1 MVSDAIQTEATP
13 TPPPAPP
20 TRRGFNLLA
29 WMVILAVVAIVLVR
43 NGIRTQENANPEK
56 SGNLENVQLKFQG
69 RYLVGV
75 SEFGLPLEPIL
86 EQGRDAFTKTPMH
99 ELAWAI
105 LEAYILEDDT
115 MGLLLADQVETKTD
129 DEAWAKELLV
139 GWYDGEQLS
148 EEDRTWL
155 VNKLGWFGEL
165 ALAHGDAEKSA
176 VINRGAKRMVVAL
189 LVVVVLGLI
198 GFMIGLVLLSF
209 AAVAPSQG
217 WVTFVRPSGQNAGI
231 YAETFALYLV
241 LFVGGSWLLSF
252 GSWGRWGLVVMGL
265 LMLSTLFVLVWPVLR
280 GVSWATM
287 CDEMGLR
294 FRWADVPLG
303 VATELAAL
311 PVVLAGALAM
321 LGVMVLARWVL
332 GQELQ
337 QPTHPL
343 SDTIEHMT
351 FSVAVQIF
359 FVAAFCAPVVE
370 EIFFRGAL
378 YTNLSQLAHGWR
390 TIARVGFA
398 AFTSSFLF
406 AVIHPQGWLGALAL
420 TPLAMTFA
428 LVRETRGSV
437 WPGVVAHMI
446 HNGTICT
453 VVVFILG

>member
-1 MVSDAIQTEATP
+1 
-13 TPPPAPP
+13 
-20 TRRGFNLLA
+20 
-29 WMVILAVVAIVLVR
+29 MVILTVVAIVLVR
-43 NGIRTQENANPEK
+43 NGIRTLENANPEQ
-56 SGNLENVQLKFQG
+56 SGNLENVQLRFQG
-69 RYLVGV
+69 RYLIGV
-75 SEFGLPLEPIL
+75 AEFGLPLEPIL
-86 EQGRDAFTKTPMH
+86 EQGQDGFAKTPMH

-176 VINRGAKRMVVAL
+176 TINRDAKRMVMAL
-189 LVVVVLGLI
+189 LVGVVLGLI

-217 WVTFVRPSGQNAGI
+217 WVTFIRPSGQNAGI

-252 GSWGRWGLVVMGL
+252 GSWGRWGLGVMGL
-265 LMLSTLFVLVWPVLR
+265 LILSTLVALVWPVMR
-280 GVSWATM
+280 GVPWATVRE
-287 CDEMGLR
+287 EMGLR

-303 VATELAAL
+303 IATEMAAL
-311 PVVLAGALAM
+311 PLLLAGALVM
-321 LGVMVLARWVL
+321 FGVMRFVQWRL
-332 GQELQ
+332 GQDVG

-343 SDTIEHMT
+343 GDMIDHMT
-351 FSVAVQIF
+351 FWVAVQIF
-359 FVAAFCAPVVE
+359 FVAAFCAPLVE

-378 YTNLSQLAHGWR
+378 YTNLSQLAHGWQ
-390 TIARVGFA
+390 TAARVGSA
-398 AFTSSFLF
+398 ALLSSFLF
-406 AVIHPQGWLGALAL
+406 AVIHPQGWLGTLVL

-428 LVRETRGSV
+428 LVREARGSV

-446 HNGTICT
+446 HNGSICAL
-453 VVVFILG
+453 VVFLLG